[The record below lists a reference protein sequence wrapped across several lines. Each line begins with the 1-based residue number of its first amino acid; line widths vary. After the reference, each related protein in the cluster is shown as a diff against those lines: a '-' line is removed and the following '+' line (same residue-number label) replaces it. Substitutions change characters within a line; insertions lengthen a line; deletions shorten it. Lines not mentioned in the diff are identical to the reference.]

1 MFVKP
6 FIHYICKREFNFNNM
21 AVRITCIS
29 KDGGNHQN
37 PHEGITNYGWVNE
50 QTRATGNSTRTQ
62 MLDFLE
68 RQRGVAYVRDRNR
81 NVAKIGVWTSVYGH
95 KYLRTFADGK
105 WTDNL
110 LALPEC

>member
-1 MFVKP
+1 
-6 FIHYICKREFNFNNM
+6 M

-50 QTRATGNSTRTQ
+50 QTRASGNSTRAQ
-62 MLDFLE
+62 MIDFFE
-68 RQRGVAYVRDRNR
+68 RQGGAAYVKDRNG
-81 NVAKIGVWTSVYGH
+81 NVASVGVYPTAWGT
-95 KYLRTFADGK
+95 KYLRTHADGK

-110 LALPEC
+110 LALQECS